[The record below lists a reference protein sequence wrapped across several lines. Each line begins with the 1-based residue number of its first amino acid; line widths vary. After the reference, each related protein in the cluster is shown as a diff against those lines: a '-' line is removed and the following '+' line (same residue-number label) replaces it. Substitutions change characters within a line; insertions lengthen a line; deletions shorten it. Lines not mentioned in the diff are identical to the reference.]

1 MSCFKGKMRE
11 YQNISLD
18 RFDGLNLKSTVYF
31 LSHCHCDHMEGL
43 ASAEFLDRLSSRNDI
58 FLYCSEVTKILLM
71 EKLAKLEKFVKVLK
85 VGEPSCIPIPA
96 QNSAKTE
103 KVTVTLIHASH
114 CPGSVMFL
122 FEGYDGTALY
132 TGDFR
137 WESDQIQNVP
147 ALHVDQRVKPL
158 ASLYVDTTF
167 CHPNSFL
174 IPSRRTII
182 KVVCDLV
189 TEWTSKGSNYVV
201 HFTPRANYGHE
212 PLLKEVAQTLG
223 CKVHVK
229 KDKEN
234 IYNQMSELQGV
245 FTSDSTATPLHA
257 CGMKVYGKPPRL
269 PCNLRGNLKV
279 MVILPSTM
287 FFTQSVHV
295 SEREIVLQDRGMYR
309 VCYCFHSSMQEVRD
323 LVTYLQPRQVF
334 PNVKPV
340 EDKTLHQVQQR
351 LNEFLKLKHSSRV
364 REAMDSQRPL
374 GLLKGTL
381 KKRKK
386 KPSETLSES
395 EELLF
400 GSQSLSPK
408 KFSNAIVSPAKNN
421 HKEETEDEEGDQS
434 SYDGSCHSDSELS
447 GICELDE
454 ESSQSLSTPRQSLL
468 EAINSLDGSQSESL
482 SHRIVVYDDCEQ
494 TEGKALSLEELNKQY
509 QEGEEDIDSGSV
521 SDQGDPDP
529 DRGSSP
535 PPETT
540 NIDKESEISRS
551 NKQGEDAPNNSKSE
565 SVELSDGQPAS
576 GSGDSNYNGSSDLF
590 DGKLDEMSKK
600 STISEKSSYLSDL
613 HITPSSCDS
622 QSNVSS
628 RTGNS
633 QSNACLSISDCDS
646 QSNVSS
652 RTGNSQSNTYIS
664 ISDCDSQSN
673 VSVSHCDC
681 ESNVPGSNCDS
692 QSNSS
697 NGNSDES
704 ESDDEDCPTEI
715 SSQESKT
722 TTDVNATRK
731 RKHKED
737 LDDIDALFEVESS
750 DSDDDDVKIVE
761 DPEPRTSKAENYNRN
776 TRKVVHDS
784 SGPSTSLLDFSR
796 TNTSLQEESD
806 SDATLPPSQNS
817 YSESPQKRRLSSEDS
832 VEIIDSTTLSV
843 STKENSHRTPRKL
856 QQTSMDHYVS
866 PLEDSPEKFSPS
878 IVKRRKRC
886 TKKLNVSHRKLMYK
900 SNGEECSGD
909 EEVVDLTL

>member
-189 TEWTSKGSNYVV
+189 TEWTSKGSNHVV

-340 EDKTLHQVQQR
+340 EDKTLRQVQQR

-374 GLLKGTL
+374 GLLKGTF

-386 KPSETLSES
+386 KPSETSSES

-447 GICELDE
+447 GICELEE

-468 EAINSLDGSQSESL
+468 EAINSLDSSQSESL

-509 QEGEEDIDSGSV
+509 QEGEEDIDSASV

-529 DRGSSP
+529 DRDSSP

-540 NIDKESEISRS
+540 NIDKESEISGS
-551 NKQGEDAPNNSKSE
+551 NKQGEDAPNN
-565 SVELSDGQPAS
+565 
-576 GSGDSNYNGSSDLF
+576 N
-590 DGKLDEMSKK
+590 
-600 STISEKSSYLSDL
+600 
-613 HITPSSCDS
+613 
-622 QSNVSS
+622 
-628 RTGNS
+628 
-633 QSNACLSISDCDS
+633 
-646 QSNVSS
+646 
-652 RTGNSQSNTYIS
+652 
-664 ISDCDSQSN
+664 
-673 VSVSHCDC
+673 
-681 ESNVPGSNCDS
+681 
-692 QSNSS
+692 
-697 NGNSDES
+697 ES

-731 RKHKED
+731 SKHKED

-761 DPEPRTSKAENYNRN
+761 DPEPGTSKAENYNRN
-776 TRKVVHDS
+776 THKVMHDN
-784 SGPSTSLLDFSR
+784 SGPCTSLLDFSR
-796 TNTSLQEESD
+796 TSNSLQEESD

-817 YSESPQKRRLSSEDS
+817 YSESPQKRRPSSEDS
-832 VEIIDSTTLSV
+832 VEIIDYTTLSF
-843 STKENSHRTPRKL
+843 SARENSHRTPRKL

>member
-11 YQNISLD
+11 YRNISLD

-43 ASAEFLDRLSSRNDI
+43 GSPEFLDRLSSRSDI

-71 EKLAKLEKFVKVLK
+71 EKLAKLEKFVKILK

-103 KVTVTLIHASH
+103 EVTVTLIHASH

-122 FEGYDGTALY
+122 FEGFDGTALY

-189 TEWTSKGSNYVV
+189 TEWTAKGSNHVV

-257 CGMKVYGKPPRL
+257 CGGRVYGKVPRL

-334 PNVKPV
+334 PNVKPA
-340 EDKTLHQVQQR
+340 EDKTLGQVQQR
-351 LNEFLKLKHSSRV
+351 LNEFLKLKHSSHV

-374 GLLKGTL
+374 GLLKGAL

-386 KPSETLSES
+386 KPSETSSES
-395 EELLF
+395 EDLLF

-408 KFSNAIVSPAKNN
+408 KFSSAIASPAKNK
-421 HKEETEDEEGDQS
+421 HKEEMDDEEEDQS

-509 QEGEEDIDSGSV
+509 QEGEGDIDSGSV
-521 SDQGDPDP
+521 SDQGNPDP

-535 PPETT
+535 PPEMA

-551 NKQGEDAPNNSKSE
+551 DKQKGENAQNN
-565 SVELSDGQPAS
+565 
-576 GSGDSNYNGSSDLF
+576 N
-590 DGKLDEMSKK
+590 
-600 STISEKSSYLSDL
+600 
-613 HITPSSCDS
+613 
-622 QSNVSS
+622 
-628 RTGNS
+628 
-633 QSNACLSISDCDS
+633 
-646 QSNVSS
+646 
-652 RTGNSQSNTYIS
+652 
-664 ISDCDSQSN
+664 
-673 VSVSHCDC
+673 
-681 ESNVPGSNCDS
+681 
-692 QSNSS
+692 
-697 NGNSDES
+697 ES
-704 ESDDEDCPTEI
+704 ESEDEDCQTEI

-722 TTDVNATRK
+722 TTGVNETKK

-750 DSDDDDVKIVE
+750 DSDDDDVKILE
-761 DPEPRTSKAENYNRN
+761 NPIPEPRTSKDENYNRN
-776 TRKVVHDS
+776 TLKAMHDNP
-784 SGPSTSLLDFSR
+784 GPSTSLLDLSR
-796 TNTSLQEESD
+796 TSTSLAEESD

-817 YSESPQKRRLSSEDS
+817 YSESPQKRRPPSEDS
-832 VEIIDSTTLSV
+832 VEIIDSTTMSPG
-843 STKENSHRTPRKL
+843 TEENSHRTPKKL

-866 PLEDSPEKFSPS
+866 SLEDSPEKFSPS

>member
-71 EKLAKLEKFVKVLK
+71 EKLAKLEKFVKILK

-96 QNSAKTE
+96 QNSVKTE

-189 TEWTSKGSNYVV
+189 TEWTSKGSNHVV

-340 EDKTLHQVQQR
+340 EDKTLRQVQQR

-386 KPSETLSES
+386 KPSETSSES

-509 QEGEEDIDSGSV
+509 QEGEGDIDSGSV

-529 DRGSSP
+529 DRDGFP

-540 NIDKESEISRS
+540 NIDKESEISGS
-551 NKQGEDAPNNSKSE
+551 NKQGEDAPNISKSE
-565 SVELSDGQPAS
+565 SVELSDGEPAS

-628 RTGNS
+628 RIGNS

-646 QSNVSS
+646 QSNVS
-652 RTGNSQSNTYIS
+652 
-664 ISDCDSQSN
+664 
-673 VSVSHCDC
+673 VSHFDC

-692 QSNSS
+692 QSNLS

-761 DPEPRTSKAENYNRN
+761 DPEPRTNKAENYNRN

-784 SGPSTSLLDFSR
+784 SGPSTSLPDFSR

-817 YSESPQKRRLSSEDS
+817 YSESPQKRRPSSEDS
-832 VEIIDSTTLSV
+832 VEIIDSTTLGV

>member
-551 NKQGEDAPNNSKSE
+551 NKQGEDAPNN
-565 SVELSDGQPAS
+565 
-576 GSGDSNYNGSSDLF
+576 N
-590 DGKLDEMSKK
+590 
-600 STISEKSSYLSDL
+600 
-613 HITPSSCDS
+613 
-622 QSNVSS
+622 
-628 RTGNS
+628 
-633 QSNACLSISDCDS
+633 
-646 QSNVSS
+646 
-652 RTGNSQSNTYIS
+652 
-664 ISDCDSQSN
+664 
-673 VSVSHCDC
+673 
-681 ESNVPGSNCDS
+681 
-692 QSNSS
+692 
-697 NGNSDES
+697 ES

>member
-96 QNSAKTE
+96 QNSVKTE

-189 TEWTSKGSNYVV
+189 TEWTSKGSNHVV

-340 EDKTLHQVQQR
+340 EDKTLRQVQQR

-386 KPSETLSES
+386 KPSEASSES
-395 EELLF
+395 EELFF

-408 KFSNAIVSPAKNN
+408 KFSNAIASPAKNN

-454 ESSQSLSTPRQSLL
+454 ESSQSLSTPQQSLL

-529 DRGSSP
+529 DRDSSP

-540 NIDKESEISRS
+540 NIDKESEISGS
-551 NKQGEDAPNNSKSE
+551 NKQGEDAPNN
-565 SVELSDGQPAS
+565 
-576 GSGDSNYNGSSDLF
+576 N
-590 DGKLDEMSKK
+590 
-600 STISEKSSYLSDL
+600 
-613 HITPSSCDS
+613 
-622 QSNVSS
+622 
-628 RTGNS
+628 
-633 QSNACLSISDCDS
+633 
-646 QSNVSS
+646 
-652 RTGNSQSNTYIS
+652 
-664 ISDCDSQSN
+664 
-673 VSVSHCDC
+673 
-681 ESNVPGSNCDS
+681 
-692 QSNSS
+692 
-697 NGNSDES
+697 ES
-704 ESDDEDCPTEI
+704 ESDVEDCPTEI

-761 DPEPRTSKAENYNRN
+761 DPKPRTSKAENYNRN

-817 YSESPQKRRLSSEDS
+817 YSKSPQKRRPSSEDS
-832 VEIIDSTTLSV
+832 VEIIDSTTLGV
-843 STKENSHRTPRKL
+843 STRENSHRTPRKL

>member
-71 EKLAKLEKFVKVLK
+71 EKLAKLEKFVKILK

-96 QNSAKTE
+96 QNSVKTE

-189 TEWTSKGSNYVV
+189 TEWTSKGSNHVV

-340 EDKTLHQVQQR
+340 EDKTLRQVQQR

-386 KPSETLSES
+386 KPSETSSES

-509 QEGEEDIDSGSV
+509 QEGEGDIDSGSV

-529 DRGSSP
+529 DRDGFP

-540 NIDKESEISRS
+540 NIDKESEISGS
-551 NKQGEDAPNNSKSE
+551 NKQGEDAPNIN
-565 SVELSDGQPAS
+565 
-576 GSGDSNYNGSSDLF
+576 
-590 DGKLDEMSKK
+590 
-600 STISEKSSYLSDL
+600 
-613 HITPSSCDS
+613 
-622 QSNVSS
+622 
-628 RTGNS
+628 
-633 QSNACLSISDCDS
+633 
-646 QSNVSS
+646 
-652 RTGNSQSNTYIS
+652 
-664 ISDCDSQSN
+664 
-673 VSVSHCDC
+673 
-681 ESNVPGSNCDS
+681 
-692 QSNSS
+692 
-697 NGNSDES
+697 ES

-761 DPEPRTSKAENYNRN
+761 DPEPRTNKAENYNRN

-784 SGPSTSLLDFSR
+784 SGPSTSLPDFSR

-817 YSESPQKRRLSSEDS
+817 YSESPQKRRPSSEDS
-832 VEIIDSTTLSV
+832 VEIIDSTTLGV

>member
-628 RTGNS
+628 RT
-633 QSNACLSISDCDS
+633 
-646 QSNVSS
+646 
-652 RTGNSQSNTYIS
+652 
-664 ISDCDSQSN
+664 
-673 VSVSHCDC
+673 
-681 ESNVPGSNCDS
+681 
-692 QSNSS
+692 
-697 NGNSDES
+697 DES